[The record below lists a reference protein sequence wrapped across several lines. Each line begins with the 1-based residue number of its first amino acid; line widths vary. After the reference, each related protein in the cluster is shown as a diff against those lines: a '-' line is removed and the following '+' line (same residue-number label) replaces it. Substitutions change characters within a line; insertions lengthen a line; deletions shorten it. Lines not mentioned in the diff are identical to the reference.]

1 MVGIVYYNIK
11 YNTACAGIGVGLTR
25 DTATIMVGQYFKK
38 KRELVEIF
46 MVSGSGLGMS
56 IMSLLLMK
64 TMPRIGW
71 RLGLQ
76 AVTGLV
82 STTFVLGKKLR
93 QTY

>member
-1 MVGIVYYNIK
+1 MNSNKYYN
-11 YNTACAGIGVGLTR
+11 NTVCEGIGVGLTR

-38 KRELVEIF
+38 RRELVEIF

-56 IMSLLLMK
+56 IMSLVLIN
-64 TMPRIGW
+64 TMQKIGW

-82 STTFVLGKKLR
+82 STTFVLGK
-93 QTY
+93 

>member
-1 MVGIVYYNIK
+1 MVGSVDSNKY

-25 DTATIMVGQYFKK
+25 ETATIMVGQYFKK

-56 IMSLLLMK
+56 IMSLVLMK

-82 STTFVLGKKLR
+82 STTFVLGK
-93 QTY
+93 

>member
-1 MVGIVYYNIK
+1 
-11 YNTACAGIGVGLTR
+11 
-25 DTATIMVGQYFKK
+25 MVGQYFKK

-46 MVSGSGLGMS
+46 MVSGSGMGLS
-56 IMSLLLMK
+56 IMSLILMK

-82 STTFVLGKKLR
+82 STTFVLGK
-93 QTY
+93 